1 MTTPPAT
8 QSTGRS
14 WTDSYSQQSTLGSIA
29 PPRHQ
34 PIQAFSQAL
43 TAFRT
48 RLSAEEL
55 DTFKTTT
62 YDDLVDEL
70 VQLQRQQ
77 EKKKEM
83 MNLSRIQSFLEGMHQ
98 LGKVV
103 EVFLNVNEVVCFVWG
118 PVKFLLLVR
127 FQMKMKRVC

>member
-14 WTDSYSQQSTLGSIA
+14 WTGSYSQQSTLGSV
-29 PPRHQ
+29 PVPTRE
-34 PIQAFSQAL
+34 PIEAFSQAL

-48 RLSAEEL
+48 RLSADEL
-55 DTFKTTT
+55 TTFKSTT
-62 YDDLVDEL
+62 YTTL
-70 VQLQRQQ
+70 VQEITQLQQQQ
-77 EKKKEM
+77 EKKKAM

-127 FQMKMKRVC
+127 SPGK